1 MALASVLTPQLFQ
14 HGHFGSSL
22 AHEAYVGELSELR
35 LQASWL
41 SHLVDTMPAGVVVL
55 DGQGMIAKAN
65 QIASDMLGEPLEGEK
80 WFSII
85 QRSFRPQQDDGHEVS
100 LRDGRRIKLEIR
112 ALAPEPGQL
121 ILMTDLTETR
131 QLQTRL
137 AHMQRLSALGKMVA
151 TLAHQV
157 RTPLSA
163 AMLYGANLGSERLNS
178 ESRAHF
184 HGKLM
189 SRLKD
194 LESQVNDMLLFAK
207 SGEQQVIE
215 PMSLGQLL
223 SEVKHGADAMLSENT
238 AQLHVQLPEPDVE
251 VMGNRTALA
260 SAINNLIHNSLQVI
274 EEDAHIHLSAARCS
288 EDGIRNLRVG
298 HQHIGCVFRE
308 IDHHR
313 PADTNIQD
321 AARCPLAGGDMD
333 LAREVAFRL
342 GCRSRHA
349 HQSSEQNS
357 RGSQLVKIVF
367 HRAPLAGRS
376 VFNRAHCA
384 PAWLVTPYF
393 T

>member
-1 MALASVLTPQLFQ
+1 MALASVITPQIFQ
-14 HGHFGSSL
+14 HGQFVSPL
-22 AHEAYVGELSELR
+22 AHEAYVGELSDLR

-65 QIASDMLGEPLEGEK
+65 QIAIDMLGEPLEGEK

-131 QLQTRL
+131 QLQARL

-163 AMLYGANLGSERLNS
+163 AMLYGANLGSQRLNS
-178 ESRAHF
+178 ESRTHF

-207 SGEQQVIE
+207 SGEQQVVE

-223 SEVKHGADAMLSENT
+223 SEVKHGADAMLCENG
-238 AQLHVQLPEPDVE
+238 AQLHVQLPEPDVQ

-274 EEDAHIHLSAARCS
+274 EQDAHIHLSAARCP
-288 EDGIRNLRVG
+288 EDDSKVDIILRDNGPGIGDELKHKIFEPFFTTKRQGTGLGLAVVASVMSSHKGQVRVVDAPQG
-298 HQHIGCVFRE
+298 GAQFILSLPVF
-308 IDHHR
+308 
-313 PADTNIQD
+313 D
-321 AARCPLAGGDMD
+321 AHPQEDNH
-333 LAREVAFRL
+333 E
-342 GCRSRHA
+342 
-349 HQSSEQNS
+349 
-357 RGSQLVKIVF
+357 
-367 HRAPLAGRS
+367 
-376 VFNRAHCA
+376 
-384 PAWLVTPYF
+384 
-393 T
+393 

>member
-1 MALASVLTPQLFQ
+1 MALASAITPQFLSP
-14 HGHFGSSL
+14 GHFSSTL

-35 LQASWL
+35 QQASWL

-55 DGQGMIAKAN
+55 DAQGMIAKAN
-65 QIASDMLGEPLEGEK
+65 TLAMDMLGEPLEGEK

-100 LRDGRRIKLEIR
+100 LKDGRRIKLEIR
-112 ALAPEPGQL
+112 ALTPEPGQL
-121 ILMTDLTETR
+121 IFMTDLTETR
-131 QLQTRL
+131 QLQARV

-163 AMLYGANLGSERLNS
+163 AMLYGANLGSERLS
-178 ESRAHF
+178 GESRIHF

-223 SEVKHGADAMLSENT
+223 SEVKQGAEAMLIEHGA
-238 AQLHVQLPEPDVE
+238 QLNVELPEPDIE

-260 SAINNLIHNSLQVI
+260 SAINNLIHNSVQVI
-274 EEDAHIHLSAARCS
+274 ASGAQISMSARRNPQGDDMVDIIIADNGPGISDELKQKIFEPFFTTKRQGTGLGLAVVSSVLNAHKGRVSVTNNEQGGAEFVLS
-288 EDGIRNLRVG
+288 L
-298 HQHIGCVFRE
+298 
-308 IDHHR
+308 
-313 PADTNIQD
+313 
-321 AARCPLAGGDMD
+321 PLIKT
-333 LAREVAFRL
+333 RL
-342 GCRSRHA
+342 QEGKY
-349 HQSSEQNS
+349 E
-357 RGSQLVKIVF
+357 
-367 HRAPLAGRS
+367 
-376 VFNRAHCA
+376 
-384 PAWLVTPYF
+384 
-393 T
+393 